1 MKPFGPSDFSSIA
14 KRSSP
19 GSASKCKDSE
29 PMKQLCRQCHL
40 TSGDTQDFLLPQRR
54 TRAWAMGSLL
64 ESDPVDFIQRCEQ
77 CLVDMRSSTH
87 VEGFWEDSLATQPF
101 PIKSQ
106 TRLEALA
113 RRRPQPQTA
122 AITVN
127 FSSTEGGQGGMASRP
142 RKKRV

>member
-1 MKPFGPSDFSSIA
+1 
-14 KRSSP
+14 
-19 GSASKCKDSE
+19 
-29 PMKQLCRQCHL
+29 
-40 TSGDTQDFLLPQRR
+40 
-54 TRAWAMGSLL
+54 MGSLL

-87 VEGFWEDSLATQPF
+87 VEGFWEGQLGDPTLSHQKPN
-101 PIKSQ
+101 
-106 TRLEALA
+106 ALGSPRTTPA
-113 RRRPQPQTA
+113 QPQTA